1 MESTEEN
8 KLAAEVTNAELM
20 EIVKKQGEKIN
31 QLSKM
36 VSAKKETDIT
46 LNKKEEL
53 PTIPED
59 EVEVNG
65 KKYQFTVAH
74 FRLPNRSNVIL
85 ASEAALDGEL
95 LKEIVA
101 IKGQNILKELV

>member
-1 MESTEEN
+1 MGGIEE
-8 KLAAEVTNAELM
+8 KEITTADLH
-20 EIVKKQGEKIN
+20 EIVKKQGEEIN
-31 QLSKM
+31 TLKSLLA
-36 VSAKKETDIT
+36 AKKETEIT

-65 KKYQFTVAH
+65 KEYKFNVAR
-74 FRLPNRSNVIL
+74 FRLPNRSEIIL
-85 ASEAALDGEL
+85 AAEAALDEVL

-101 IKGQNILKELV
+101 IEGQNILREQV